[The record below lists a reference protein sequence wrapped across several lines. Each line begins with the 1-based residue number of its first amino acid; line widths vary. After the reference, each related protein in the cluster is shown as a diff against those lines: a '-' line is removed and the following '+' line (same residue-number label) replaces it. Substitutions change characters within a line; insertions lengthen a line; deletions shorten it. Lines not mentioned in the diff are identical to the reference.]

1 VSYWS
6 ELIQSNEFQNL
17 IQWGVEVRPDAA
29 YTAKKFAT
37 MWVLS
42 ALNDPNIAKVI
53 ATGQTVV
60 SDISAQFES

>member
-53 ATGQTVV
+53 ATG
-60 SDISAQFES
+60 